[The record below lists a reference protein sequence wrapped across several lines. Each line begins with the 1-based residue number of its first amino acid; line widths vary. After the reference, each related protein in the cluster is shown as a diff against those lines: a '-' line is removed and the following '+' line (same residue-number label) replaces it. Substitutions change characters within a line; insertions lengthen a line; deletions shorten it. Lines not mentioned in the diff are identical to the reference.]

1 MASPPL
7 YAHEG
12 IRRRLVGAIA
22 SGRLPQALLFEG
34 PTGVGKQRLA
44 LWLAQALVCE
54 QSGEGCGECQHC
66 KLVLN
71 LSHPDVHWFVPLELS
86 KKGGDAD
93 KQVELVEE
101 ALGEEMAARRQQ
113 PLYQPPS
120 GLASHGIAAV
130 RLLLRRLVLT
140 PAMGRRKVFVIG
152 DAERLV
158 PQTGAEAAANA
169 LLKALEEPPAD
180 TVLILTTAAP
190 DALLPTILSRV
201 VRVRVA
207 RLADSI
213 VAAFAQQEL
222 GVTGQRDLA
231 QRVAL
236 ADGRIGKLLADGDGR
251 AKGAD
256 GADRFLAAVEAGAV
270 RRYGFALGLQ
280 PFQARGGF
288 TDMLDGLLERLREQ
302 ARAGGET
309 EKVVEAITQVLE
321 ARGRAQGNVNPQLVA
336 EQQVAKGDVL
346 AVSEV
351 AGTLAAKRTAELL
364 PLCHPLGLDH
374 VEVDATL
381 DEGLPGVRVRA
392 AAKAVGRT
400 GVEMEAL
407 TAVSVALLTVYDMVK
422 AADRG
427 MEIETVRLLEKTGG
441 TRGDWRRDSPD

>member
-1 MASPPL
+1 MPIPPL
-7 YAHEG
+7 YGHEG
-12 IRRRLVGAIA
+12 IRHRLVGAIA

-34 PTGVGKQRLA
+34 ATGVGKQRLA
-44 LWLAQALVCE
+44 LWLAQALMCE
-54 QSGEGCGECQHC
+54 AGLGEGCGQCQPC
-66 KLVLN
+66 KLVQN

-113 PLYQPPS
+113 PLYEPPS

-140 PAMGRRKVFVIG
+140 PVMGRRKVFVIG

-180 TVLILTTAAP
+180 TVFILTTAAP

-207 RLADSI
+207 RLSDSV

-222 GVTGQRDLA
+222 GVTGQRELG
-231 QRVAL
+231 QRVAM
-236 ADGRIGKLLADGDGR
+236 ADGRIGRLLADGDGR
-251 AKGAD
+251 ARGAD
-256 GADRFLAAVEAGAV
+256 AADRFLAAVDAGAV
-270 RRYGFALGLQ
+270 RRYGFALGQQ

-309 EKVVEAITQVLE
+309 GKVVEAIAQVLE
-321 ARGRAQGNVNPQLVA
+321 ARGLAQGNVNPQLVA
-336 EQQVAKGDVL
+336 AVL
-346 AVSEV
+346 ADD
-351 AGTLAAKRTAELL
+351 LAETA
-364 PLCHPLGLDH
+364 
-374 VEVDATL
+374 
-381 DEGLPGVRVRA
+381 
-392 AAKAVGRT
+392 
-400 GVEMEAL
+400 
-407 TAVSVALLTVYDMVK
+407 
-422 AADRG
+422 
-427 MEIETVRLLEKTGG
+427 
-441 TRGDWRRDSPD
+441 

>member
-1 MASPPL
+1 MPIPPL
-7 YAHEG
+7 YGHEG
-12 IRRRLVGAIA
+12 IRNRLVGAIA
-22 SGRLPQALLFEG
+22 SGRLPQALLLEG
-34 PTGVGKQRLA
+34 PAGVGKQRLG

-54 QSGEGCGECQHC
+54 RAGERAGIEAGEGCGECQQC

-86 KKGGDAD
+86 KKGDAD
-93 KQVELVEE
+93 KQVDLAEE
-101 ALGEEMAARRQQ
+101 ALWEEMAARRQQ
-113 PLYQPPS
+113 PLYEPPS

-140 PAMGRRKVFVIG
+140 PALSRRKVFLIG

-180 TVLILTTAAP
+180 TVFVLTTAAP
-190 DALLPTILSRV
+190 DSLLPTILSRV

-207 RLADSI
+207 RLPDSI
-213 VAAFAQQEL
+213 VAAFAQREL
-222 GVTGQRDLA
+222 GESGQHELA
-231 QRVAL
+231 QRVTL
-236 ADGRIGKLLADGDGR
+236 ADGRIGRLLADGAGR
-251 AKGAD
+251 ARGAE
-256 GADRFLAAVEAGAV
+256 GAIRMSREAF
-270 RRYGFALGLQ
+270 R
-280 PFQARGGF
+280 
-288 TDMLDGLLERLREQ
+288 
-302 ARAGGET
+302 
-309 EKVVEAITQVLE
+309 
-321 ARGRAQGNVNPQLVA
+321 LVA
-336 EQQVAKGDVL
+336 DQQVAKGDVL

-351 AGTLAAKRTAELL
+351 AGTLAAKRTAELI

-422 AADRG
+422 GADRA
-427 MEIETVRLLEKTGG
+427 MEIEKVRLLEKTGG
-441 TRGDWRRDSPD
+441 TRGDWRRDAAD